1 MDKILIEGGKKL
13 IGSVS
18 ISGAKNSALPI
29 LFSTLLVEGKHT
41 ITNLPDLAD
50 VNYSLKILEE
60 LGAEYSFDKEASVAE
75 IIIPEV
81 LEPVATY
88 DLVRKMRASIL
99 VLGPLLARF
108 KKAKVSLP
116 GGCAIGTRPID
127 MHLKAFRELGAEIVV
142 EEGYV
147 SAQCDKLLGTKIFF
161 EKPTVGGTENLL
173 MAAALCEGTTVLENA
188 AREPE
193 IVDLGSYLSK
203 MGAEISGLGTSTI
216 TVIGA
221 KKLTAPQSH
230 AVISDR
236 IEAGTFVVAALMT
249 KSNLDVVNIDPA
261 HLTAFLEVLRAA
273 GAKFELMDDGIKVFG
288 DTPEMLKPVKVKT
301 APHPGFPTDL
311 QAQVMTL
318 LTQADGVSIIEE
330 DIFENRFMH
339 VQELV
344 RLGAKIKTDS
354 KLAQVFGP
362 AKLMGAPVMATDLR
376 ASASLVVAGL
386 VASGTTEVNRI
397 YHLDRGYEK
406 IEQKISGIGGS
417 IKRVSSN

>member
-1 MDKILIEGGKKL
+1 MDKIVIEGGKPL
-13 IGSVS
+13 GGSVD

-41 ITNLPDLAD
+41 IKNLPDLAD

-60 LGAEYSFDKEASVAE
+60 LGAKYEFNKKDSTAE
-75 IIIPEV
+75 IFIPKE

-108 KKAKVSLP
+108 GHAKVSLP

-127 MHLKAFRELGAEIVV
+127 LHLKALKDLGAEIKV

-147 SAQCDKLLGTKIFF
+147 SAVCKKLQGAKIFF
-161 EKPTVGGTENLL
+161 TMPTVGGTENIL
-173 MAAALCEGTTVLENA
+173 MAAALTEGETIIENA

-193 IVDLGSYLSK
+193 IVDLGNYLIK
-203 MGAEISGLGTSTI
+203 MGVEITGLGTSTI
-216 TVIGA
+216 KVIGA
-221 KKLTAPQSH
+221 DKLTAPSSH
-230 AVISDR
+230 DVISDR
-236 IEAGTFVVAALMT
+236 IEAGTFICAALMA
-249 KSNLDVVNIDPA
+249 KSDVDVKNMNPE
-261 HLTAFLEVLRAA
+261 HLTAFLDVIKEAGGRFEVMDRCVRVL
-273 GAKFELMDDGIKVFG
+273 GKGMKNLM
-288 DTPEMLKPVKVKT
+288 PVSVKT
-301 APHPGFPTDL
+301 SPYPGFPTDL

-318 LTQADGVSIIEE
+318 LTQADGVSLIEE
-330 DIFENRFMH
+330 GIFENRFMH

-344 RLGAKIKTDS
+344 RLGAKIEINS
-354 KLAQVFGP
+354 KVAQIFGP
-362 AKLMGAPVMATDLR
+362 SKLMGAPVMATDLR

-386 VASGTTEVNRI
+386 IATGKTEVSRI

-406 IEQKISGIGGS
+406 IEKKISGLGGR
-417 IKRVSSN
+417 ITRVKG